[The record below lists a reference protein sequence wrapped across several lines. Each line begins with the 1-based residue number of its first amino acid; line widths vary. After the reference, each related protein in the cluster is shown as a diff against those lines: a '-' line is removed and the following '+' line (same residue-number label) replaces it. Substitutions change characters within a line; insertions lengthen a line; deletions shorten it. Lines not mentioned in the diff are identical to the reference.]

1 MENLI
6 LDNGSEAEYL
16 ADTCDYDFN
25 DLDTYSST
33 EKQFYVI
40 ARSHCFSKKDVGK
53 YVVVQD
59 TRRNRNVVSKLY
71 LVDRTKTKQMWWSPA
86 SIYAMV
92 FEKKSAAEYQAKRY
106 KYNKAKV
113 KQITTEMADEEY
125 FENNYN

>member
-16 ADTCDYDFN
+16 TDTYDYDFN
-25 DLDTYSST
+25 DLDTYSLT

-40 ARSHCFSKKDVGK
+40 ARSHCFSKKNVGK
-53 YVVVQD
+53 YVVVQN

-106 KYNKAKV
+106 KYNKARV
-113 KQITTEMADEEY
+113 KQITTEMTDEEY